1 MSGEGFCDEMSV
13 GTADRGKKR
22 KAGTNIR
29 WNDDASKFMMAFLAE
44 QIREG
49 VKGNLHTLTANA
61 VNEKFG
67 TQFLAT
73 HVINHLRT
81 WRNRWNRIC
90 KLKRLSGC
98 VNFVSETRTLEMP
111 DEAVY
116 TAYIAVMNLI
126 LHSYIV
132 IGI

>member
-13 GTADRGKKR
+13 GTAERGKKR

-29 WNDDASKFMMAFLAE
+29 WSDDASKFMMEFLGE
-44 QIREG
+44 QTREG
-49 VKGNLHTLTANA
+49 VKGNLHTLTADA
-61 VNEKFG
+61 VNDRFG
-67 TQFLAT
+67 TQFRAT

-90 KLKRLSGC
+90 RLKRLSGC
-98 VNFVSETRTLEMP
+98 VNFVPETRTIEMP

-116 TAYIAVMNLI
+116 TAYIAVTNLI

-132 IGI
+132 IGV